1 MSVEVGNQFKNVG
14 SLGPNWVVQRILS
27 GPGMMPHA
35 ILTQSGD
42 TGAIRTISIS
52 ALEDKAMFER
62 APDALPAAMPS
73 TKSGT
78 LRGLFRLARKAA

>member
-14 SLGPNWVVQRILS
+14 TQGPMWVVQRLLS
-27 GPGMMPHA
+27 GPGMIPHA
-35 ILTQSGD
+35 ILTQNGD
-42 TGAIRTISIS
+42 TGSIRTISIS

-62 APDALPAAMPS
+62 APDATPAAAPA

-78 LRGLFRLARKAA
+78 LRGLFRIARKAA